1 MCGFVMPR
9 PLPPVPPTRA
19 EMQAQRE
26 QARLRLELLQRRR
39 PYDWHRDGG
48 VDTTTKERR

>member
-26 QARLRLELLQRRR
+26 EARKRLERERG
-39 PYDWHRDGG
+39 PYDWRRDGG
-48 VDTTTKERR
+48 VDTTTKEKR